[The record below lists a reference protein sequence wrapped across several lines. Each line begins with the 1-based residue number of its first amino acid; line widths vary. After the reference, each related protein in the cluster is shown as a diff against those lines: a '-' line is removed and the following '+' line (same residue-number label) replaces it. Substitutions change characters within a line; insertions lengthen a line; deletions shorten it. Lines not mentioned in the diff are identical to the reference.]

1 MKRFVGMVLLLGA
14 ASVLSAHAQVI
25 VIVNLATKASSV
37 SKSELRDIF
46 TGAVQNLGD
55 GSHVAPVLLKQG
67 AAHEEFLSVYLAKND
82 AALRACW
89 RSLVFSGQATLPKSL
104 DSEAAV
110 VDYVAHSPGTI
121 GYVRKESPHEGVKVL
136 EVK

>member
-1 MKRFVGMVLLLGA
+1 MKRFVYLVLLLCA
-14 ASVLSAHAQVI
+14 ASVVHAQAQVL
-25 VIVNLATKASSV
+25 VIVNPATKASSV
-37 SKSELRDIF
+37 SKNELRDIF
-46 TGAVQNLGD
+46 TGASQDLGD

-67 AAHEEFLSVYLAKND
+67 AAHEQFLTAYLGKND

-104 DSEAAV
+104 DSEAAMV
-110 VDYVAHSPGTI
+110 EYVARNPGAI
-121 GYVRKESPHEGVKVL
+121 GYVRKESPHDGVKVL